1 MKIFLFF
8 IFAFI
13 AHSQDIVKNS
23 LIVSGATTIQPIIE
37 EVALEYR
44 KAISVELFV
53 EGGGTEGGLKK
64 LREKRADIAMV
75 ARELSQEEES
85 EFAYAP
91 IAIDA
96 VAVVFNKNNF
106 IANLT
111 KEQLTD
117 IYSGKTK
124 GFKVISRAID
134 RATLNVFEAYSGI
147 VSPKRKDISLKAKCI
162 TGEAWEAES
171 NINTLL
177 WVAGLKDSVAIVS
190 HAEALRYIEM
200 GYPIA
205 ITSIGG
211 VAPTN
216 ENIKAYK
223 YPITRTLFLV
233 WNKENQKASAFVEWS
248 KQKLF
253 IDAIEK
259 LGFVAVER

>member
-8 IFAFI
+8 VFVFI

-23 LIVSGATTIQPIIE
+23 LVISGATTIQPIIE

-64 LREKRADIAMV
+64 LREKRADFAMV

-162 TGEAWEAES
+162 AVEEWEAES

-177 WVAGLKDSVAIVS
+177 WVAGLRGSISIVS
-190 HAEALRYIEM
+190 HAEAERYIDM
-200 GYPIA
+200 GYPIR
-205 ITSIGG
+205 ISSVDGIY
-211 VAPTN
+211 PTN
-216 ENIKAYK
+216 ENIRNKT
-223 YPITRTLFLV
+223 YPIQGELNLV
-233 WNKENQKASAFVEWS
+233 WQIDNPKVQRFIEWTKNDVFKKAIGE
-248 KQKLF
+248 
-253 IDAIEK
+253 
-259 LGFVAVER
+259 LGL

>member
-8 IFAFI
+8 IFAFM
-13 AHSQDIVKNS
+13 AHSQEIVQES
-23 LIVSGATTIQPIIE
+23 LIISGATTIQPIIE
-37 EVALEYR
+37 DVALEYR
-44 KAISVELFV
+44 KTVGVELFV

-64 LREKRADIAMV
+64 LRERKADIAMV
-75 ARELSQEEES
+75 ARELSHEEKL
-85 EFAYAP
+85 EFAHVAV
-91 IAIDA
+91 AVDA

-106 IANLT
+106 TENLT

-124 GFKVISRAID
+124 GFRVISRATD
-134 RATLNVFEAYSGI
+134 RATLDVFETYSGI

-177 WVAGLKDSVAIVS
+177 WVAGLKNSIAIVS

-200 GYPIA
+200 GYPIVIA
-205 ITSIGG
+205 SVEG

-216 ENIKAYK
+216 ESIKAHK
-223 YPITRTLFLV
+223 YPITRTLSLV
-233 WNKENQKASAFVEWS
+233 WNKENQRASAFLEWS
-248 KQKLF
+248 KQKPF